1 MRGRL
6 RPAWALVVLFFR
18 RGETAD
24 ALQRPEHA
32 RSLHDDLVAPAEPV
46 DQPGVPDA
54 GQRLDHHGLVPK
66 AVGLTGTLLPIHVRA
81 ALGVEQRRSR
91 YQYAGGG

>member
-24 ALQRPEHA
+24 ALQRPEYA
-32 RSLHDDLVAPAEPV
+32 RALHDHLVAPGEPV

-54 GQRLDHHGLVPK
+54 SERLDRHGLVSK
-66 AVGLTGTLLPIHVRA
+66 AVGLTGMLLTIDVRA

-91 YQYAGGG
+91 HQNAGSG